1 MAKSKNHTNHN
12 DTQKAHKNGVRKAAP
27 LHLFKA
33 VRGSW
38 LPALVNARK
47 VRKAN
52 QEAAIKSRKERL
64 AKVRA
69 SFGKK

>member
-12 DTQKAHKNGVRKAAP
+12 DTQKAHKNGVRKPKP
-27 LHLFKA
+27 LFMFKA
-33 VRGSW
+33 QRGAW

-52 QEAAIKSRKERL
+52 QTKAITARRERL
-64 AKVRA
+64 GKVQA
-69 SFGKK
+69 AFGKK

>member
-12 DTQKAHKNGVRKAAP
+12 DSQKAHKNGVKKP
-27 LHLFKA
+27 KPIHMFKA

-47 VRKAN
+47 VRKCN
-52 QEAAIKSRKERL
+52 QVAAVAARKVRL
-64 AKVRA
+64 AKVQA
-69 SFGKK
+69 AFGKK

>member
-12 DTQKAHKNGVRKAAP
+12 DTVKWHKNGVRKPKP
-27 LHLFKA
+27 LHMFKA
-33 VRGSW
+33 LRGSW
-38 LPALVNARK
+38 LTGLVNGRK

-52 QEAAIKSRKERL
+52 EKACIAARKERL
-64 AKVRA
+64 AKARA

>member
-12 DTQKAHKNGVRKAAP
+12 DTQKAHKNGVRKPKP
-27 LHLFKA
+27 LHMFKA

-47 VRKAN
+47 VRKDN
-52 QEAAIKSRKERL
+52 QERAIKARKERL
-64 AKVRA
+64 AKVQA

>member
-12 DTQKAHKNGVRKAAP
+12 DTQKAHKNGVRKAKP
-27 LHLFKA
+27 LHMFKA

-38 LPALVNARK
+38 LPGLVNARK
-47 VRKAN
+47 VRKSN
-52 QEAAIKSRKERL
+52 QAAAIAARKERL
-64 AKVRA
+64 AKVQA